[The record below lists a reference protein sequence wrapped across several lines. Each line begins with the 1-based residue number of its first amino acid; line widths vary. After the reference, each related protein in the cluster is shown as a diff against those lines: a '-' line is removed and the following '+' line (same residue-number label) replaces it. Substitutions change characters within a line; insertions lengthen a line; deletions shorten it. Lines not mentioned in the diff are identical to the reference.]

1 MKGQTLTILG
11 GTEQQYVNSLMAN
24 LQRGQLTLPGTATHG
39 LPAGAERVADAAPIA
54 PVMPRATATT
64 LVGTVPT
71 ETRTGGTQTV
81 EPVIEIPPPGRR
93 GNYAAGFLNILPKI
107 VPTAQLLQQAGEIG
121 AARGA
126 TKAVQNL
133 RFRQTAGTAATYT
146 VPELQQRFAE
156 GHIVRV
162 PGGRPTLA
170 AVQAAAQAAAGG
182 GGGGGGGPAAVQAVA
197 EEVAEEA
204 GFK

>member
-1 MKGQTLTILG
+1 LG

-24 LQRGQLTLPGTATHG
+24 LQRGQLTLPGATTHG
-39 LPAGAERVADAAPIA
+39 LPAGAERVVDAAPIA

-64 LVGTVPT
+64 LVGTAPT
-71 ETRTGGTQTV
+71 QTRTGGTQTV

-126 TKAVQNL
+126 TEAVQNL
-133 RFRQTAGTAATYT
+133 RFTQTAGTAATYT
-146 VPELQQRFAE
+146 VSDLQQRFAE
-156 GHIVRV
+156 GQIVRP
-162 PGGRPTLA
+162 PGGRHTIEEQRA
-170 AVQAAAQAAAGG
+170 REQAAAEAAAGG
-182 GGGGGGGPAAVQAVA
+182 GGGGGQPTLQSF
-197 EEVAEEA
+197 
-204 GFK
+204 GFR